1 MADNPLFINGIQQIR
16 VGPGDAAEN
25 PEPFTVTVPANG
37 TYTINNYALMYYGYQ
52 QPKKQEMIINS
63 TFSDSPLLK
72 IGYEL
77 DEKNTF
83 RIFAE
88 DVVQGITIAEDIT
101 KNFDYDNYPYVVGL
115 GIVHVVSEDVH
126 PNYYALGT
134 NFVSYW
140 DGEELKPI
148 ISGAFT
154 RKLVSGNSIEIKNK
168 SSESKNLNYG
178 SVAFLSPITEY
189 DQRLDTWV
197 LSVTTENNDFPKPE
211 KTTDTSDLDP
221 KGGGGTETNHS
232 DTVDFP
238 NNTQDLNTTSG
249 VQAGFI
255 SLYSPTVSQLRS
267 LASYLW
273 TSDFVDNVKKMFG
286 DPMDVIIGL
295 TQMPITVPTGASSS
309 VKAGFIDTG
318 ITMPRVSQQYI
329 DMNMGSIS
337 YGSYWG
343 NALDFDPYTK
353 VQIYL
358 PFIGFRTLNTN
369 DVINT
374 TINLKYRFDVLTG
387 ACTAWIKCGNF
398 IRYEF
403 SGQCGASIPVT
414 SQNYNNVINTAIN
427 IVSTVGTGVIG
438 GIATGGLGTMASMA
452 TVNGISNVASGV
464 ASGGMKP
471 TIQRSGGMGGA
482 SSLMG
487 IRTPY
492 LVFQRPKT
500 SLPTNYN
507 SVYGYACNK
516 FLKLSN
522 CKGFTQVEHMHLQ
535 VVGATDDEMKEIEN
549 ILHKGVFI

>member
-1 MADNPLFINGIQQIR
+1 MADNPLFINGTQQIR
-16 VGPGDAAEN
+16 VDAIYAGQN
-25 PEPFTVTVPANG
+25 PSQFTIDIAAGG
-37 TYTINNYALMYYGYQ
+37 THTINNYALLYYGVQ
-52 QPKKQEMIINS
+52 QPEKQELIINS

-72 IGYEL
+72 IGYKKTG
-77 DEKNTF
+77 KNKVYVYA
-83 RIFAE
+83 I
-88 DVVQGITIAEDIT
+88 DVVQNITVAEFNDT
-101 KNFDYDNYPYVVGL
+101 YSDYVIGL
-115 GIVHVVSEDVH
+115 GIVHAIDDKTGH
-126 PNYYALGT
+126 DWYALGT
-134 NFVSYW
+134 KSVNYW
-140 DGEELKPI
+140 DGENFQPMDLGAIEYKQVAGNSLELKNT
-148 ISGAFT
+148 S
-154 RKLVSGNSIEIKNK
+154 SK
-168 SSESKNLNYG
+168 SRSVNYG
-178 SVAFLSPITEY
+178 NIGFLGYRTNEDMDLTTRII
-189 DQRLDTWV
+189 Q
-197 LSVTTENNDFPKPE
+197 VTTENNDFPKPE
-211 KTTDTSDLDP
+211 KSTDTSDLDP
-221 KGGGGTETNHS
+221 KGGGGTETNRS
-232 DTVDFP
+232 DTVDTP
-238 NNTQDLNTTSG
+238 NNTAELNNHSG
-249 VQAGFI
+249 VEAGFI
-255 SLYSPTVSQLRS
+255 SLYSPSTSQLRS

-295 TQMPITVPTGASSS
+295 TQMPFTVPTGASSS

-318 ITMPRVSQQYI
+318 IVMPRVSQQYI
-329 DMNMGSIS
+329 DFNMGSIK
-337 YGSYWG
+337 YGTYWG

-369 DVINT
+369 DVINST
-374 TINLKYRFDVLTG
+374 VSLKYRIDCLTG
-387 ACTAWIKCGNF
+387 AVTAWVTSGPFVK
-398 IRYEF
+398 YEF

-427 IVSTVGTGVIG
+427 IVSTVGTGIIG
-438 GIATGGLGTMASMA
+438 GVATGGLGTMASMA

-471 TIQRSGGMGGA
+471 TVQRSGGMGGA

-487 IRTPY
+487 MRTPY

-516 FLKLSN
+516 FLKLGN

-535 VVGATDDEMKEIEN
+535 VAGATDDEMKEIEN

>member
-1 MADNPLFINGIQQIR
+1 MPENPLFINGIQQIR
-16 VGPGDAAEN
+16 VDTVYARNHSEI
-25 PEPFTVTVPANG
+25 FTVDIPSNG
-37 TYTINNYALMYYGYQ
+37 TYTIGNLALMYFGAQ
-52 QPKKQEMIINS
+52 QPNKNEVIVNA

-72 IGYEL
+72 IGYENKSG
-77 DEKNTF
+77 DVY
-83 RIFAE
+83 IYAE
-88 DVVQGITIAEDIT
+88 DVVQGITLADSHFRQDAT
-101 KNFDYDNYPYVVGL
+101 NYVWALGVVHAIDENSGLSYYGL
-115 GIVHVVSEDVH
+115 GVNTVQFWNGDELRPINMS
-126 PNYYALGT
+126 T
-134 NFVSYW
+134 FSYQ
-140 DGEELKPI
+140 
-148 ISGAFT
+148 
-154 RKLVSGNSIEIKNK
+154 LVAGNTLEIKNTTDH
-168 SSESKNLNYG
+168 SISVNYG
-178 SVAFLSPITEY
+178 SPAFFSPITTY
-189 DQRLDTWV
+189 NQRLDTWIMN
-197 LSVTTENNDFPKPE
+197 VTTDQSNEFPNPE
-211 KTTDTSDLDP
+211 KTNDTSDLDP
-221 KGGGGTETNHS
+221 VGGSGTETNHS
-232 DTVDFP
+232 DSVDFP
-238 NNTQDLNTTSG
+238 NNTQDLNATSG

-255 SLYSPTVSQLRS
+255 SLYSPTVAQLRS

-295 TQMPITVPTGASSS
+295 TQMPISVPTGVSTS

-318 ITMPRVSQQYI
+318 ITMPRVTQQYI
-329 DMNMGSIS
+329 DMNMGTIS

-374 TINLKYRFDVLTG
+374 TLNLKYRFDVLTG

-414 SQNYNNVINTAIN
+414 SQNYDNVINTAIN
-427 IVSTVGTGVIG
+427 IVSTVGTGIIG
-438 GIATGGLGTMASMA
+438 GVATGGLGTMASMA

-471 TIQRSGGMGGA
+471 TVQRSGGMGGA

-487 IRTPY
+487 MRTPF

-500 SLPTNYN
+500 SLPRNYN
-507 SVYGYACNK
+507 TLYGYASNK
-516 FLKLSN
+516 YLKLGN

-535 VVGATDDEMKEIEN
+535 VAGATDDEMKEIEN

>member
-1 MADNPLFINGIQQIR
+1 MPENPLFINGIQQIR
-16 VGPGDAAEN
+16 VNSVYARDN
-25 PEPFTVTVPANG
+25 PEQFTVDVPANG
-37 TYTINNYALMYYGYQ
+37 THTINNYALMYYGYA
-52 QPKKQEMIINS
+52 QPKKQEMIINA

-72 IGYEL
+72 IGYE
-77 DEKNTF
+77 EKTNDVHF
-83 RIFAE
+83 YAE
-88 DVVQGITIAEDIT
+88 DVVQGFTIADFNESKRPNYVSAFGVVHVIDEVT
-101 KNFDYDNYPYVVGL
+101 GHNFYGL
-115 GIVHVVSEDVH
+115 GVKSIQYYNGSELV
-126 PNYYALGT
+126 PITAG
-134 NFVSYW
+134 NFQY
-140 DGEELKPI
+140 KP
-148 ISGAFT
+148 
-154 RKLVSGNSIEIKNK
+154 VSGNALEIKNT
-168 SSESKNLNYG
+168 SSSTHSLNYG
-178 SVAFLSPITEY
+178 YMGFLDDRTYY
-189 DQRLDTWV
+189 DQRLDTWIMN
-197 LSVTTENNDFPKPE
+197 VTTESNDFPKPE

-221 KGGGGTETNHS
+221 HGGSGTETNHS

-273 TSDFVDNVKKMFG
+273 TSDFVENVKKMFG

-295 TQMPITVPTGASSS
+295 TQMPFTVPTGVSSS

-329 DMNMGSIS
+329 DMDMGSIS

-427 IVSTVGTGVIG
+427 IVSTVGTGIIG
-438 GIATGGLGTMASMA
+438 GVATGGLGTMASMA

-471 TIQRSGGMGGA
+471 TVQRSGGMGGA
-482 SSLMG
+482 ASLMG
-487 IRTPY
+487 MRIPF

-516 FLKLSN
+516 YLKLGN

-535 VVGATDDEMKEIEN
+535 VAGATDDEMKEIEN

>member
-1 MADNPLFINGIQQIR
+1 MAEFINGMQEIR
-16 VGPGDAAEN
+16 VNSAYALDN
-25 PEPFTVTVPANG
+25 PDNYTVTIPKDG
-37 TYTINNYALMYYGYQ
+37 TYTVNNYALLYFGAQ
-52 QPKKQEMIINS
+52 QPKKQEIILNS
-63 TFSDSPLLK
+63 TFMNKPYLAV
-72 IGYEL
+72 GYE
-77 DEKNTF
+77 EKSNEVYIYVKDIFHNTTD
-83 RIFAE
+83 AE
-88 DVVQGITIAEDIT
+88 VHYRQNYT
-101 KNFDYDNYPYVVGL
+101 DYVWGL
-115 GIVHVVSEDVH
+115 GFVKVWTDEY
-126 PNYYALGT
+126 NYYYGLG
-134 NFVSYW
+134 VQSVKYL
-140 DGEELKPI
+140 DGDELKPI
-148 ISGAFT
+148 NATNYSYQ
-154 RKLVSGNSIEIKNK
+154 LVSGNSVEIKNK
-168 SSESKNLNYG
+168 TDHSISVNYG
-178 SVAFLSPITEY
+178 SAVFMSPITGP
-189 DQRLDTWV
+189 DTD
-197 LSVTTENNDFPKPE
+197 LSYQVHDVTTDYSNLLPNPE
-211 KTTDTSDLDP
+211 KQNDTSDLDP
-221 KGGGGTETNHS
+221 HGGEGTETNRS
-232 DTVDFP
+232 DSIDFP
-238 NNTQDLNTTSG
+238 NNTQDLNANSG

-295 TQMPITVPTGASSS
+295 TQMPISVPTGVSSS

-318 ITMPRVSQQYI
+318 ISMPRVSQQYI
-329 DMNMGSIS
+329 DFNMGTIN

-358 PFIGFRTLNTN
+358 PFIGYRTLNTN

-374 TINLKYRFDVLTG
+374 SINLRYRFDVLTG

-427 IVSTVGTGVIG
+427 IVSTVGTGIIG
-438 GIATGGLGTMASMA
+438 GVATGGLGTMASMA

-471 TIQRSGGMGGA
+471 TVQRSGGMGGA

-487 IRTPY
+487 MRTPF

-507 SVYGYACNK
+507 TLYGYASNK
-516 FLKLSN
+516 YLKLGN
-522 CKGFTQVEHMHLQ
+522 CHGFTQVEHMHLQ
-535 VVGATDDEMKEIEN
+535 VQGATDDEMKEIEN

>member
-1 MADNPLFINGIQQIR
+1 MPDNPLFINGTQQIR
-16 VGPGDAAEN
+16 VDAIYSRDN
-25 PEPFTVTVPANG
+25 PSQFTIDIPAGG
-37 TYTINNYALMYYGYQ
+37 THTINNYALLYYGQ
-52 QPKKQEMIINS
+52 DQPEKQNIIINS
-63 TFSDSPLLK
+63 TFSDAPYLK
-72 IGYEL
+72 IGY
-77 DEKNTF
+77 DVKGRTVHF
-83 RIFAE
+83 YAE
-88 DVVQGITIAEDIT
+88 DLVQGNIIASSDRA
-101 KNFDYDNYPYVVGL
+101 YVDGYVGAL
-115 GIVHVVSEDVH
+115 GVVHAIQDGH
-126 PNYYALGT
+126 DWYALGYKEVLY
-134 NFVSYW
+134 N
-140 DGEELKPI
+140 GGPI
-148 ISGAFT
+148 HYTAIDFK
-154 RKLVSGNSIEIKNK
+154 RVSGNSVELKNTTNK
-168 SSESKNLNYG
+168 TLSVNYG
-178 SVAFLSPITEY
+178 SIGFLGYATFDNQDLATAII
-189 DQRLDTWV
+189 Q
-197 LSVTTENNDFPKPE
+197 VTTENNDFPKPE

-221 KGGGGTETNHS
+221 KGGGGTETNRS
-232 DTVDFP
+232 DTIETP
-238 NNTQDLNTTSG
+238 NNTVELNNHSG
-249 VQAGFI
+249 VEAGFI
-255 SLYSPTVSQLRS
+255 SLYSPSTSQLRS

-295 TQMPITVPTGASSS
+295 TQMPFDVPTGASSS

-318 ITMPRVSQQYI
+318 ITMPRVAQQYI
-329 DMNMGSIS
+329 DMDMGSIS

-374 TINLKYRFDVLTG
+374 TLTLKYRFDVLTG

-427 IVSTVGTGVIG
+427 IVSTVGTGIIG
-438 GIATGGLGTMASMA
+438 GVATGGLGTMASMA

-471 TIQRSGGMGGA
+471 TVQRSGGMGGA

-487 IRTPY
+487 MRTPY

-507 SVYGYACNK
+507 SLYGYACNK
-516 FLKLSN
+516 FLKLGN

-535 VVGATDDEMKEIEN
+535 VAGATDDEMKEIEN

>member
-1 MADNPLFINGIQQIR
+1 MADNPLFLNGIQQIR
-16 VGPGDAAEN
+16 LDYRYAYSH
-25 PEPFTVTVPANG
+25 PETFTIDIPANG
-37 TYTINNYALMYYGYQ
+37 SHTLNNYALMYFGAQ
-52 QPKKQEMIINS
+52 QPKKQEMIINA
-63 TFSDSPLLK
+63 TFSDSPFMK
-72 IGYEL
+72 IGYEIKDNKARCYAIDL
-77 DEKNTF
+77 
-83 RIFAE
+83 
-88 DVVQGITIAEDIT
+88 VQDKTIAEFT
-101 KNFDYDNYPYVVGL
+101 YAQYREDYVWGFGVVHVVDYPNIGDKYYGL
-115 GIVHVVSEDVH
+115 GIKLVA
-126 PNYYALGT
+126 YY
-134 NFVSYW
+134 
-140 DGEELKPI
+140 DGEKIVPLNMTTYTY
-148 ISGAFT
+148 G
-154 RKLVSGNSIEIKNK
+154 LVSGNSVEIKNK
-168 SSESKNLNYG
+168 TNKTISVNYG
-178 SVAFLSPITEY
+178 DILFLEPSTG
-189 DQRLDTWV
+189 
-197 LSVTTENNDFPKPE
+197 LSSDMTTSIMQVTTENNDFPKPE

-221 KGGGGTETNHS
+221 KGGGGTETNRS
-232 DTVDFP
+232 DTIVTP
-238 NNTQDLNTTSG
+238 NNTAELNSHSG

-255 SLYSPTVSQLRS
+255 SLYSPTTSQLRS

-295 TQMPITVPTGASSS
+295 TQMPFDVPTGSSSS

-318 ITMPRVSQQYI
+318 ITMPRVAQQYI
-329 DMNMGSIS
+329 DFNMGSIK
-337 YGSYWG
+337 YGTYWG

-369 DVINT
+369 DVINST
-374 TINLKYRFDVLTG
+374 VSLKYRIDCLTG
-387 ACTAWIKCGNF
+387 AVTAWVSSGSFVK
-398 IRYEF
+398 YEF

-427 IVSTVGTGVIG
+427 IVSTVGTGIIG
-438 GIATGGLGTMASMA
+438 GVATGGLGTMASMA

-471 TIQRSGGMGGA
+471 TVQRSGGMGGA

-487 IRTPY
+487 MRTPY

-507 SVYGYACNK
+507 SLYGYACNK
-516 FLKLSN
+516 FLKLGN

-535 VVGATDDEMKEIEN
+535 VKGATDDEMKEIEN

>member
-1 MADNPLFINGIQQIR
+1 MPENPLFINGIQQIR
-16 VGPGDAAEN
+16 VDSIYALEN
-25 PEPFTVTVPANG
+25 PSQFRIDMPAGG
-37 TYTINNYALMYYGYQ
+37 TYTLNNYALLYYGVQ
-52 QPKKQEMIINS
+52 QPKKQDVIINA

-72 IGYEL
+72 IGYEVQ
-77 DEKNTF
+77 EEQNHVHF
-83 RIFAE
+83 YAE
-88 DVVQGITIAEDIT
+88 DVVQNITIASANVAYT
-101 KNFDYDNYPYVVGL
+101 GQYVGAL
-115 GIVHVVSEDVH
+115 GVVHVIDTQSGH
-126 PNYYALGT
+126 HWYALGYKDVQYWNGSELVPM
-134 NFVSYW
+134 NF
-140 DGEELKPI
+140 
-148 ISGAFT
+148 SGIEY
-154 RKLVSGNSIEIKNK
+154 RRVSGNSLELKNT
-168 SSESKNLNYG
+168 SSESRSVNYG
-178 SVAFLSPITEY
+178 NIAFLGYITFENE
-189 DQRLDTWV
+189 DLTTRILA
-197 LSVTTENNDFPKPE
+197 VTTEPNDEFPRPE
-211 KTTDTSDLDP
+211 KTNDTSDLDP
-221 KGGGGTETNHS
+221 KGGNGTETNHS
-232 DTVDFP
+232 DSVDFP
-238 NNTQDLNTTSG
+238 DNTQNLNTTSG
-249 VQAGFI
+249 VEAGFI

-295 TQMPITVPTGASSS
+295 TQMPFSVPTGASSS

-318 ITMPRVSQQYI
+318 IAMPRVSQQYI
-329 DMNMGSIS
+329 DFNMGTIS

-374 TINLKYRFDVLTG
+374 SINLRYRFDVLTG

-427 IVSTVGTGVIG
+427 IVSTVGTGIIG
-438 GIATGGLGTMASMA
+438 GVATGGLGTMASMA

-471 TIQRSGGMGGA
+471 TVQRSGGMGGA

-487 IRTPY
+487 MRTPF

-500 SLPTNYN
+500 SLPRNYN
-507 SVYGYACNK
+507 SNYGYACNK
-516 FLKLSN
+516 YLKLGN

-535 VVGATDDEMKEIEN
+535 VAGATDDEMKEIEN

>member
-1 MADNPLFINGIQQIR
+1 MLIN
-16 VGPGDAAEN
+16 A
-25 PEPFTVTVPANG
+25 
-37 TYTINNYALMYYGYQ
+37 
-52 QPKKQEMIINS
+52 

-72 IGYEL
+72 IGYE
-77 DEKNTF
+77 EKSN
-83 RIFAE
+83 RIHVYAE
-88 DVVQGITIAEDIT
+88 DVVQGITVAET
-101 KNFDYDNYPYVVGL
+101 TFTTPESYTY
-115 GIVHVVSEDVH
+115 GIGVVHVIDEDTGH
-126 PNYYALGT
+126 NYYALGYKS
-134 NFVSYW
+134 VLY
-140 DGEELKPI
+140 DGGPI
-148 ISGAFT
+148 T
-154 RKLVSGNSIEIKNK
+154 REGFQYKLVSGNTMEIKNPSDK
-168 SSESKNLNYG
+168 SRSCNYG
-178 SVAFLSPITEY
+178 NMVFMENLTFENMDLTTRIIQVA
-189 DQRLDTWV
+189 
-197 LSVTTENNDFPKPE
+197 TENNDFPKPE

-221 KGGGGTETNHS
+221 KGGGGTETNRS
-232 DTVDFP
+232 DTIETP
-238 NNTQDLNTTSG
+238 NNTAELNNHSG

-255 SLYSPTVSQLRS
+255 SLYSPTTSQLRS

-273 TSDFVDNVKKMFG
+273 TSDFVENVKKMFG

-295 TQMPITVPTGASSS
+295 TQMPFNVPTGASSS

-318 ITMPRVSQQYI
+318 IAMPRVSQQYI
-329 DMNMGSIS
+329 DFNMGSIK
-337 YGSYWG
+337 YGTYWG

-369 DVINT
+369 DVINST
-374 TINLKYRFDVLTG
+374 VSLKYRIDCLTG
-387 ACTAWIKCGNF
+387 AVTAWVSSGSFVK
-398 IRYEF
+398 YEF

-427 IVSTVGTGVIG
+427 IVSTVGTGIIG
-438 GIATGGLGTMASMA
+438 GVATGGLGTMASMA

-471 TIQRSGGMGGA
+471 TVQRSGGMGGA

-487 IRTPY
+487 MRTPY

-516 FLKLSN
+516 FLKLGN

-535 VVGATDDEMKEIEN
+535 VAGATDDEMKEIEN

>member
-1 MADNPLFINGIQQIR
+1 MAEFIGGLQEIR
-16 VGPGDAAEN
+16 VDGVYAREHPDN
-25 PEPFTVTVPANG
+25 YTVTIAKDG
-37 TYTINNYALMYYGYQ
+37 TYTLDHYALMYFGKD
-52 QPKKQEMIINS
+52 QPKKQEIIINS
-63 TFSDSPLLK
+63 SLSNRPYLAV
-72 IGYEL
+72 GYEEKSNEVYVYVKDIYHNITDAEAHL
-77 DEKNTF
+77 DKNDSYV
-83 RIFAE
+83 FALGF
-88 DVVQGITIAEDIT
+88 VKKWT
-101 KNFDYDNYPYVVGL
+101 DNY
-115 GIVHVVSEDVH
+115 
-126 PNYYALGT
+126 NYYYGLGT
-134 NFVSYW
+134 NTVKYW
-140 DGEELKPI
+140 DGDGFKPI
-148 ISGAFT
+148 TGATFSY
-154 RKLVSGNSIEIKNK
+154 KLVGGNSIEIKNTTDH
-168 SSESKNLNYG
+168 SISLNYG
-178 SVAFLSPITEY
+178 EWTFLSPITGKDMDLSY
-189 DQRLDTWV
+189 DVHD
-197 LSVTTENNDFPKPE
+197 VTTDYSWTQPQKQN
-211 KTTDTSDLDP
+211 DTSDLDP
-221 KGGGGTETNHS
+221 KGGEGTETNRS
-232 DTVDFP
+232 DNVDFP
-238 NNTQDLNTTSG
+238 TNTQDLNAKSG

-255 SLYSPTVSQLRS
+255 SLYSPSVSQLRS

-295 TQMPITVPTGASSS
+295 TQMPISVPTSVSSS

-318 ITMPRVSQQYI
+318 ITMPRVRDQYI
-329 DMNMGSIS
+329 DFDMGSIS

-374 TINLKYRFDVLTG
+374 TLNLKYRFDVLTG

-427 IVSTVGTGVIG
+427 IVSTVGTGIIG
-438 GIATGGLGTMASMA
+438 GVATGGLGTMASMA

-471 TIQRSGGMGGA
+471 TVQRSGGMGGA

-487 IRTPY
+487 MRTPF

-507 SVYGYACNK
+507 TLYGYASNK
-516 FLKLSN
+516 YLKLGN
-522 CKGFTQVEHMHLQ
+522 CHGFTQVEHMHLQ
-535 VVGATDDEMKEIEN
+535 VAGATDDEMKEIEN

>member
-1 MADNPLFINGIQQIR
+1 MAEFIGGLQEVRVDSLTAKDNP
-16 VGPGDAAEN
+16 DY
-25 PEPFTVTVPANG
+25 TVTIAKNG
-37 TYTINNYALMYYGYQ
+37 TYTIDQYALLYFGKD
-52 QPKKQEMIINS
+52 QPKKQEVIFNS
-63 TFSDSPLLK
+63 TLSNKPYLAV
-72 IGYEL
+72 GYEEKSGKVHIYAKDIYHNITDAEAYL
-77 DEKNTF
+77 DKN
-83 RIFAE
+83 
-88 DVVQGITIAEDIT
+88 DS
-101 KNFDYDNYPYVVGL
+101 YVFGL
-115 GIVHVVSEDVH
+115 GIVKKWTDDY
-126 PNYYALGT
+126 NYYYALGT
-134 NFVSYW
+134 QLVKYW
-140 DGEELKPI
+140 DGDEFKPI
-148 ISGAFT
+148 TVSTSNYTFNY
-154 RKLVSGNSIEIKNK
+154 RLVGGNSIEIKNTTDH
-168 SSESKNLNYG
+168 SISVNYG
-178 SVAFLSPITEY
+178 YWTFLSPNTSEAHDLAY
-189 DQRLDTWV
+189 DV
-197 LSVTTENNDFPKPE
+197 HAVTTDYSWIQPQKQN
-211 KTTDTSDLDP
+211 DTSDLDP
-221 KGGGGTETNHS
+221 KGGEGTETNRS
-232 DTVDFP
+232 DNVDFP
-238 NNTQDLNTTSG
+238 TNTQDLNATSG

-255 SLYSPTVSQLRS
+255 SLYSPSVSQLRS

-295 TQMPITVPTGASSS
+295 TQMPISVPTGVSSS

-318 ITMPRVSQQYI
+318 ITMPRVTQQYI
-329 DMNMGSIS
+329 DMDMGSIS

-374 TINLKYRFDVLTG
+374 TLTLKYRFDVLTG

-427 IVSTVGTGVIG
+427 IVSTVGTGIIG
-438 GIATGGLGTMASMA
+438 GVATGGLGTMASMA

-471 TIQRSGGMGGA
+471 TVQRSGGMGGA

-487 IRTPY
+487 MRTPF

-500 SLPTNYN
+500 SLPANYN
-507 SVYGYACNK
+507 TLYGYASNK
-516 FLKLSN
+516 YLKLGN
-522 CKGFTQVEHMHLQ
+522 CHGFTQVEHMHLQ
-535 VVGATDDEMKEIEN
+535 VAGATDDEMKEIEN

>member
-1 MADNPLFINGIQQIR
+1 MANNPLFINGIQQIR
-16 VGPGDAAEN
+16 VNAVYARDNPGA
-25 PEPFTVTVPANG
+25 FTVDIPANG
-37 TYTINNYALMYYGYQ
+37 TYTVNNFALMYCGRD
-52 QPKKQEMIINS
+52 QPKKQEMLINA

-77 DEKNTF
+77 DEKSN
-83 RIFAE
+83 RIHVYAE
-88 DVVQGITIAEDIT
+88 DVVQGITVAENTFSSPDAYT
-101 KNFDYDNYPYVVGL
+101 W
-115 GIVHVVSEDVH
+115 GIGVVHVIDEDTGH
-126 PNYYALGT
+126 NYYALGKKEVLY
-134 NFVSYW
+134 N
-140 DGEELKPI
+140 GGP
-148 ISGAFT
+148 FT
-154 RKLVSGNSIEIKNK
+154 FEGFQYKLVSGNTMEIKNPSDK
-168 SSESKNLNYG
+168 SRSCNYG
-178 SVAFLSPITEY
+178 NTVFMGNMTY
-189 DQRLDTWV
+189 DDMDLTTRIMQ
-197 LSVTTENNDFPKPE
+197 VTTENNDFPKPE

-221 KGGGGTETNHS
+221 KGGGGTETNRS
-232 DTVDFP
+232 DTIDTP
-238 NNTQDLNTTSG
+238 NNTAELNSHSG

-255 SLYSPTVSQLRS
+255 SLYSPSTSQLRS

-273 TSDFVDNVKKMFG
+273 TSDFVENVKKMFG

-295 TQMPITVPTGASSS
+295 TQMPFDVPTGASTS

-318 ITMPRVSQQYI
+318 IAMPRVSQQYI
-329 DMNMGSIS
+329 DFNMGSIK
-337 YGSYWG
+337 YGTYWG

-369 DVINT
+369 DVINST
-374 TINLKYRFDVLTG
+374 VSLKYRIDCLTG
-387 ACTAWIKCGNF
+387 AVTAWVSSGSFVK
-398 IRYEF
+398 YEF

-427 IVSTVGTGVIG
+427 VVSTVGTGIIG
-438 GIATGGLGTMASMA
+438 GVATGGLGTMASMA

-471 TIQRSGGMGGA
+471 TVQRSGGMGGA

-487 IRTPY
+487 MKTPY

-507 SVYGYACNK
+507 SLYGYACNK
-516 FLKLSN
+516 FLKLGN

-535 VVGATDDEMKEIEN
+535 VAGATDDEMKEIEN

>member
-16 VGPGDAAEN
+16 VNSVYAGNN
-25 PEPFTVTVPANG
+25 PNTFKIDIPANG
-37 TYTINNYALMYYGYQ
+37 SYTVGNFALMYFGAQ
-52 QPKKQEMIINS
+52 QANKKEIIVNA

-72 IGYEL
+72 IGYEKKS
-77 DEKNTF
+77 DGF
-83 RIFAE
+83 HIYAV
-88 DVVQGITIAEDIT
+88 DVVQGITITDVIYRQYSD
-101 KNFDYDNYPYVVGL
+101 DYVWGL
-115 GIVHVVSEDVH
+115 GVVHVINEDSSALSYYGLGVSSVQ
-126 PNYYALGT
+126 
-134 NFVSYW
+134 YW
-140 DGEELKPI
+140 NGE
-148 ISGAFT
+148 
-154 RKLVSGNSIEIKNK
+154 KLVPLNTTTFSYGLVAGNSIEIKNK
-168 SSESKNLNYG
+168 TDHSISVNYG
-178 SVAFLSPITEY
+178 YNVFFSPITAY
-189 DQRLDTWV
+189 DQRLDTWIMN
-197 LSVTTENNDFPKPE
+197 VTTDNANEFPNPE

-221 KGGGGTETNHS
+221 HGGSGTETNRS

-238 NNTQDLNTTSG
+238 DNTQNLNTTSG

-295 TQMPITVPTGASSS
+295 TQMPFTVPAGASSS

-427 IVSTVGTGVIG
+427 IVSTVGTGIIG
-438 GIATGGLGTMASMA
+438 GVATGGLGTMASMA

-471 TIQRSGGMGGA
+471 TVQRSGGMGGA

-487 IRTPY
+487 MRTPY

-535 VVGATDDEMKEIEN
+535 VAGATDDEMKEIEN

>member
-16 VGPGDAAEN
+16 VDPGNAGDN
-25 PEPFTVTVPANG
+25 PEAFTVTVPANG

-52 QPKKQEMIINS
+52 QPKKQEMIINA

-72 IGYEL
+72 IGYEI
-77 DEKNTF
+77 DNENKF
-83 RIFAE
+83 RMYAE
-88 DVVQGITIAEDIT
+88 DLVQGITIAEFNIN
-101 KNFDYDNYPYVVGL
+101 NFPDDYPYVNGL
-115 GIVHVVSEDVH
+115 GVVHVVSEDT
-126 PNYYALGT
+126 PNYYALGSLE
-134 NFVSYW
+134 VAYW
-140 DGEELKPI
+140 DGEELKPLNLGGF
-148 ISGAFT
+148 S
-154 RKLVSGNSIEIKNK
+154 RKLVSGNSVELKNTTD
-168 SSESKNLNYG
+168 ESRTLNYG
-178 SVAFLSPITEY
+178 TAAFMSPRTGYE
-189 DQRLDTWV
+189 QRLDTWI

-232 DTVDFP
+232 DTIETP
-238 NNTQDLNTTSG
+238 NNTAELNSHSG
-249 VQAGFI
+249 VQAGFL
-255 SLYSPTVSQLRS
+255 SLYSPSTSQLRS

-295 TQMPITVPTGASSS
+295 TQMPFTVPTGVSTS

-329 DMNMGSIS
+329 DFNMGSIK
-337 YGSYWG
+337 YGTYWG

-369 DVINT
+369 DVINST
-374 TINLKYRFDVLTG
+374 VSLKYRIDCLTG
-387 ACTAWIKCGNF
+387 AVTAWVSSGSFVK
-398 IRYEF
+398 YEF

-427 IVSTVGTGVIG
+427 IVSTVGTGIIG
-438 GIATGGLGTMASMA
+438 GVATGGLGTMASMA
-452 TVNGISNVASGV
+452 TVNGISNVASGI

-471 TIQRSGGMGGA
+471 TVQRSGGMGGA

-487 IRTPY
+487 MRTPY

-535 VVGATDDEMKEIEN
+535 VQGATDDEMKEIEN

>member
-1 MADNPLFINGIQQIR
+1 MPENPLFINGIQQIR
-16 VGPGDAAEN
+16 NDFRYASDH
-25 PEPFTVTVPANG
+25 PELYTITLSAGG
-37 TYTINNYALMYYGYQ
+37 TYTLNNYALLYFGAQ
-52 QPKKQEMIINS
+52 QPKKKEVIINA
-63 TFSDSPLLK
+63 TFSDSPLMK
-72 IGYEL
+72 IGYEIT
-77 DEKNTF
+77 ERNEAHCYA
-83 RIFAE
+83 I
-88 DVVQGITIAEDIT
+88 DVVQNIIIAEFT
-101 KNFDYDNYPYVVGL
+101 YTQYSENYVWGL
-115 GIVHVVSEDVH
+115 GVVHVINEDQGY
-126 PNYYALGT
+126 NYYALGIHLAQAL
-134 NFVSYW
+134 V
-140 DGEELKPI
+140 DDKLVPI
-148 ISGAFT
+148 IINNKFSFG
-154 RKLVSGNSIEIKNK
+154 LVSGNSLEIKNVTN
-168 SSESKNLNYG
+168 SSQSLNYG
-178 SVAFLSPITEY
+178 DFAFLDPLTLRDS
-189 DQRLDTWV
+189 DMSTWIIN
-197 LSVTTENNDFPKPE
+197 VTTDQSNEFPNPE
-211 KTTDTSDLDP
+211 KTSDTSDLDP
-221 KGGGGTETNHS
+221 VGGNGTETNRS

-238 NNTQDLNTTSG
+238 NNTQNLNTTSG

-255 SLYSPTVSQLRS
+255 SLYSPSVSQLRS

-295 TQMPITVPTGASSS
+295 TQMPFTVPTGVSSS

-329 DMNMGSIS
+329 DFNMGSIS

-427 IVSTVGTGVIG
+427 IVSTVGTGIIG
-438 GIATGGLGTMASMA
+438 GVATGGLGTMASMA

-471 TIQRSGGMGGA
+471 TVQRSGGMGGA

-487 IRTPY
+487 MRTPF

-507 SVYGYACNK
+507 TLYGYASNK
-516 FLKLSN
+516 YLKLGN
-522 CKGFTQVEHMHLQ
+522 CRGFTQVEHMHLQ
-535 VVGATDDEMKEIEN
+535 VAGATDDEMKEIEN

>member
-1 MADNPLFINGIQQIR
+1 MADNPLFINGTQQIR
-16 VGPGDAAEN
+16 VNSIYARDN
-25 PEPFTVTVPANG
+25 PSQFKTDIPAGG
-37 TYTINNYALMYYGYQ
+37 THTINNYALLYYGHD
-52 QPKKQEMIINS
+52 QPEKQNIIINS
-63 TFSDSPLLK
+63 TFSDAPYLK
-72 IGYEL
+72 IGYEV
-77 DEKNTF
+77 KGRNVHF
-83 RIFAE
+83 YAE
-88 DVVQGITIAEDIT
+88 DLVQGNIIASASVAYVDEYVGALGVVHAIEDGH
-101 KNFDYDNYPYVVGL
+101 DW
-115 GIVHVVSEDVH
+115 
-126 PNYYALGT
+126 YALGYHDVLY
-134 NFVSYW
+134 NGGPIHY
-140 DGEELKPI
+140 DGIEYK
-148 ISGAFT
+148 
-154 RKLVSGNSIEIKNK
+154 RVSGNSLELKNTTNETL
-168 SSESKNLNYG
+168 SVNYG
-178 SVAFLSPITEY
+178 SIGFLGYATFDNQDLATAII
-189 DQRLDTWV
+189 QI
-197 LSVTTENNDFPKPE
+197 TTENNDFPKPE

-221 KGGGGTETNHS
+221 KGGGGTETNRS
-232 DTVDFP
+232 DTIETP
-238 NNTQDLNTTSG
+238 NNTAELNNHSG
-249 VQAGFI
+249 VEAGFI
-255 SLYSPTVSQLRS
+255 SLYSPNTSQLRS

-273 TSDFVDNVKKMFG
+273 TSDFVENVKKMFG

-295 TQMPITVPTGASSS
+295 TQMPFTVPTGASTS

-318 ITMPRVSQQYI
+318 ITMPRVAQQYI
-329 DMNMGSIS
+329 DMDMGSIS

-374 TINLKYRFDVLTG
+374 TLTLKYRFDVLTG

-427 IVSTVGTGVIG
+427 IVSTVGTGIIG
-438 GIATGGLGTMASMA
+438 GVATGGLGTMASMA

-471 TIQRSGGMGGA
+471 TVQRSGGMGGA

-487 IRTPY
+487 MRTPY

-516 FLKLSN
+516 FLKLGN

-535 VVGATDDEMKEIEN
+535 VAGATDDEMKEIEN

>member
-1 MADNPLFINGIQQIR
+1 MAEFIGGLQEIR
-16 VGPGDAAEN
+16 VDGVYARNN
-25 PEPFTVTVPANG
+25 PDNYTVTIAKGG
-37 TYTINNYALMYYGYQ
+37 TYTLDHYALLYFGKD
-52 QPKKQEMIINS
+52 QPKKQEVIIND
-63 TFSDSPLLK
+63 TLMNKPYLK
-72 IGYEL
+72 VGYE
-77 DEKNTF
+77 EKSNEVYVYAKDIYHNITD
-83 RIFAE
+83 AE
-88 DVVQGITIAEDIT
+88 AHLN
-101 KNFDYDNYPYVVGL
+101 KNDSYVYGL
-115 GIVHVVSEDVH
+115 GIVKKWTDEY
-126 PNYYALGT
+126 NYYYALGI
-134 NFVSYW
+134 NMVKYW
-140 DGEELKPI
+140 NGDEFRPL
-148 ISGAFT
+148 T
-154 RKLVSGNSIEIKNK
+154 RPDFNYKLVGGNSVEIKNTTDH
-168 SSESKNLNYG
+168 SISVNYG
-178 SVAFLSPITEY
+178 EWTFLSSITGVDMDLSY
-189 DQRLDTWV
+189 DVHD
-197 LSVTTENNDFPKPE
+197 VTTDYSWIQPQKQN
-211 KTTDTSDLDP
+211 DTSDLDP
-221 KGGGGTETNHS
+221 KGGEGTETNRS
-232 DTVDFP
+232 DNVDFP
-238 NNTQDLNTTSG
+238 TNTQDLNAKSG

-255 SLYSPTVSQLRS
+255 SLYSPSVSQLRS
-267 LASYLW
+267 LANYLW

-295 TQMPITVPTGASSS
+295 TQMPISVPTSVSSS

-318 ITMPRVSQQYI
+318 ITMPRVRDQYI
-329 DMNMGSIS
+329 DMDMGSIS

-374 TINLKYRFDVLTG
+374 TLNLKYRFDVLTG

-427 IVSTVGTGVIG
+427 IVSTVGTGIIG
-438 GIATGGLGTMASMA
+438 GVATGGLGTMASMA

-471 TIQRSGGMGGA
+471 TVQRSGGMGGA

-487 IRTPY
+487 MRTPF

-500 SLPTNYN
+500 SLPANYN
-507 SVYGYACNK
+507 TLYGYASNK
-516 FLKLSN
+516 YLKLGN
-522 CKGFTQVEHMHLQ
+522 CHGFTQVEHMHLQ
-535 VVGATDDEMKEIEN
+535 VAGATDDEMKEIEN

>member
-1 MADNPLFINGIQQIR
+1 MAEYINGLQEIR
-16 VGPGDAAEN
+16 VDSVYAGN
-25 PEPFTVTVPANG
+25 HPETFTVNIPSNG
-37 TYTINNYALMYYGYQ
+37 TYTVGNYALMYFGAQ
-52 QPKKQEMIINS
+52 QPKKQEIILND
-63 TFSDSPLLK
+63 TFMNKPYLK
-72 IGYEL
+72 VGYE
-77 DEKNTF
+77 EKSGEVYIYVKD
-83 RIFAE
+83 IFHNITDAE
-88 DVVQGITIAEDIT
+88 VHFKQDVTE
-101 KNFDYDNYPYVVGL
+101 YVWGL
-115 GIVHVVSEDVH
+115 GFVKVWTDEY
-126 PNYYALGT
+126 NYYYGLGVNT
-134 NFVSYW
+134 VQYW
-140 DGEELKPI
+140 NGDELRPI
-148 ISGAFT
+148 NISNYSFQP
-154 RKLVSGNSIEIKNK
+154 VSGNSIEIKNK
-168 SSESKNLNYG
+168 TDQSI
-178 SVAFLSPITEY
+178 SVNIGPVLFSPITGEKMDLAY
-189 DQRLDTWV
+189 DV
-197 LSVTTENNDFPKPE
+197 HSVTTDKSNEFPNPE
-211 KTTDTSDLDP
+211 KTNDTSDLDP
-221 KGGGGTETNHS
+221 VGGSGTETNHS
-232 DTVDFP
+232 DSVDFP
-238 NNTQDLNTTSG
+238 NNTQDLNATSG

-255 SLYSPTVSQLRS
+255 SLYSPSVSQLRS

-273 TSDFVDNVKKMFG
+273 TSDFVENVKKMFG

-295 TQMPITVPTGASSS
+295 TQMPISVPTGVSSS

-318 ITMPRVSQQYI
+318 ITMPRVREQYI
-329 DMNMGSIS
+329 DYDMGSIS

-374 TINLKYRFDVLTG
+374 TLNLKYRFDVLTG

-427 IVSTVGTGVIG
+427 IVSTVGTGIIG
-438 GIATGGLGTMASMA
+438 GVATGGLGTMASMA

-471 TIQRSGGMGGA
+471 TVQRSGGMGGA

-487 IRTPY
+487 MRTPF

-507 SVYGYACNK
+507 TLYGYASNK
-516 FLKLSN
+516 YLKLGN

-535 VVGATDDEMKEIEN
+535 VAGATDDEMKEIEN

>member
-1 MADNPLFINGIQQIR
+1 MAEFIGGLQEIR
-16 VGPGDAAEN
+16 VNPGYADRN
-25 PEPFTVTVPANG
+25 PDNYTVTIPKGG
-37 TYTINNYALMYYGYQ
+37 TYTLDHYALLYFGKD
-52 QPKKQEMIINS
+52 QPKKQEIIMNS
-63 TFSDSPLLK
+63 TLMNKPYLAV
-72 IGYEL
+72 GYE
-77 DEKNTF
+77 EKSNEVYLYAKDIYHNITD
-83 RIFAE
+83 AE
-88 DVVQGITIAEDIT
+88 VHFKQ
-101 KNFDYDNYPYVVGL
+101 NFTDYVLAL
-115 GIVHVVSEDVH
+115 GIVKAWTDDY
-126 PNYYALGT
+126 NYYYALGIRI
-134 NFVSYW
+134 VKYW
-140 DGEELKPI
+140 DGDEFKPI
-148 ISGAFT
+148 TGDTFSYQ
-154 RKLVSGNSIEIKNK
+154 LVGGNSIEIKNTTDH
-168 SSESKNLNYG
+168 SISINYG
-178 SVAFLSPITEY
+178 YWTFMESITGQDMDLSY
-189 DQRLDTWV
+189 DIHD
-197 LSVTTENNDFPKPE
+197 VTTDYSWTQPQKQN
-211 KTTDTSDLDP
+211 DTSDLDP
-221 KGGGGTETNHS
+221 KGGEGTETNRS
-232 DTVDFP
+232 DSVDFP
-238 NNTQDLNTTSG
+238 TNTQDLNATSG

-255 SLYSPTVSQLRS
+255 SLYSPSVSQLRS

-295 TQMPITVPTGASSS
+295 TQMPISVPTGVSSS

-318 ITMPRVSQQYI
+318 ITMPRVTQQYI
-329 DMNMGSIS
+329 DMDMGSIS

-374 TINLKYRFDVLTG
+374 TLNLKYRFDVLTG

-427 IVSTVGTGVIG
+427 IVSTVGTGIIG
-438 GIATGGLGTMASMA
+438 GVATGGLGTMASMA

-471 TIQRSGGMGGA
+471 TVQRSGGMGGA

-487 IRTPY
+487 MRTPF

-507 SVYGYACNK
+507 TLYGYASNK
-516 FLKLSN
+516 YLKLGN
-522 CKGFTQVEHMHLQ
+522 CHGFTQVEHMHLQ
-535 VVGATDDEMKEIEN
+535 VAGATDDEMKEIEN

>member
-1 MADNPLFINGIQQIR
+1 MPENPLFINGIQQIR
-16 VGPGDAAEN
+16 VNSVYAGN
-25 PEPFTVTVPANG
+25 HPETFNVSIPANG
-37 TYTINNYALMYYGYQ
+37 SYTVNNLALMYFGAQ
-52 QPKKQEMIINS
+52 QPKKQEILINA

-72 IGYEL
+72 IGYE
-77 DEKNTF
+77 EKSGEVH
-83 RIFAE
+83 IYAI
-88 DVVQGITIAEDIT
+88 DVVQGITIAESH
-101 KNFDYDNYPYVVGL
+101 FRQDYNNYVWGL
-115 GIVHVVSEDVH
+115 GVVHAINEDDSALS
-126 PNYYALGT
+126 YYGLG
-134 NFVSYW
+134 VRSVQYW
-140 DGEELKPI
+140 NGE
-148 ISGAFT
+148 
-154 RKLVSGNSIEIKNK
+154 KLVPLNTTTFSHGLVAGNSVEIKNTTN
-168 SSESKNLNYG
+168 SSISVNYG
-178 SVAFLSPITEY
+178 YETFFSPITNY

-197 LSVTTENNDFPKPE
+197 MNVTTDQSNEFPNPE
-211 KTTDTSDLDP
+211 KTNDTSDLDP
-221 KGGGGTETNHS
+221 VGGNGTETNRS
-232 DTVDFP
+232 DNIDFP

-295 TQMPITVPTGASSS
+295 TQMPISVPTGGSSS

-329 DMNMGSIS
+329 DMNMGTIS

-387 ACTAWIKCGNF
+387 ACTAWIKCGDF

-427 IVSTVGTGVIG
+427 IVSTVGTGIIG
-438 GIATGGLGTMASMA
+438 GVATGGLGTMASMA

-471 TIQRSGGMGGA
+471 TVQRSGGMGGA

-487 IRTPY
+487 MRTPF

-507 SVYGYACNK
+507 TLYGYASNK
-516 FLKLSN
+516 YLKLGN
-522 CKGFTQVEHMHLQ
+522 CRGFTQVEHMHLQ
-535 VVGATDDEMKEIEN
+535 VAGATDDEMKEIEN

>member
-1 MADNPLFINGIQQIR
+1 MSDNPLFIKGIQQIR
-16 VGPGDAAEN
+16 VNAGYARDNPSAFTADVPGN
-25 PEPFTVTVPANG
+25 S
-37 TYTINNYALMYYGYQ
+37 TYNVSNFALFYCGQDQPDRQEVLINA
-52 QPKKQEMIINS
+52 
-63 TFSDSPLLK
+63 TFSDTPLLK
-72 IGYEL
+72 IGYE
-77 DEKNTF
+77 EKDYIVHF
-83 RIFAE
+83 YAI
-88 DVVQGITIAEDIT
+88 DVVQGITLAEYTFGIPEKFT
-101 KNFDYDNYPYVVGL
+101 FGL
-115 GIVHVVSEDVH
+115 GVVHVVDENGK
-126 PNYYALGT
+126 NYYALGRKQ
-134 NFVSYW
+134 VLY
-140 DGEELKPI
+140 DGGPFNYGGYEY
-148 ISGAFT
+148 
-154 RKLVSGNSIEIKNK
+154 RLVSGNTMEIKNPAD
-168 SSESKNLNYG
+168 ESRSINYG
-178 SVAFLSPITEY
+178 DTVFMSPVTDY
-189 DQRLDTWV
+189 NHRLDTWIM
-197 LSVTTENNDFPKPE
+197 SVATDQSNNDFPEPE
-211 KTTDTSDLDP
+211 KQNDTSDLDP
-221 KGGGGTETNHS
+221 HGGGGTETNRS
-232 DTVDFP
+232 DTIDTP
-238 NNTQDLNTTSG
+238 NNTAELNNNSG

-255 SLYSPTVSQLRS
+255 SLYSPSTSQLRS

-295 TQMPITVPTGASSS
+295 TQMPFTVPTGASTS

-318 ITMPRVSQQYI
+318 ISMPRVSQQYI
-329 DMNMGSIS
+329 DMNMGTIN

-374 TINLKYRFDVLTG
+374 SINLKYRFDVLTG
-387 ACTAWIKCGNF
+387 ACTAWIKCGSF

-427 IVSTVGTGVIG
+427 IVSTVGTGIIG
-438 GIATGGLGTMASMA
+438 GVATGGLGTMASMA

-471 TIQRSGGMGGA
+471 TVQRSGGMGGA
-482 SSLMG
+482 ASLMG
-487 IRTPY
+487 MRTPY

-516 FLKLSN
+516 YLKLAN

-535 VVGATDDEMKEIEN
+535 VQGATDDEMKEIEN